1 MESLGQLYSY
11 LQQLHLMQATQTKDK
26 ELEGFWRG
34 LRHGTARG
42 QARTAPGGVN
52 SPCILGLI
60 KLTPLVRLPY

>member
-42 QARTAPGGVN
+42 QARTAPGG
-52 SPCILGLI
+52 
-60 KLTPLVRLPY
+60 